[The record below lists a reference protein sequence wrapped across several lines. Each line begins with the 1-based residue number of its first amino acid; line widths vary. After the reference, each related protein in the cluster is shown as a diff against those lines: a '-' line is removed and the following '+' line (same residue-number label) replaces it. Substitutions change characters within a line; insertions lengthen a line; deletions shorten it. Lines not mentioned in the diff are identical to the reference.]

1 MLIVQLKD
9 GVTID
14 RALKILKNK
23 VTKTK
28 QVKKLRE
35 RQSFKKPSV
44 VKREEIRNAIYIQ
57 QLKEKEKDESNG
69 MEK

>member
-9 GVTID
+9 GVNID

-23 VTKTK
+23 VAKTK

-35 RQSFKKPSV
+35 KKEFKKPSV
-44 VKREEIRNAIYIQ
+44 VKREEKLKAIYIES
-57 QLKEKEKDESNG
+57 LKNKEE
-69 MEK
+69 

>member
-1 MLIVQLKD
+1 MLIVQLKE

-28 QVKKLRE
+28 QVKKLRD
-35 RQSFKKPSV
+35 RQCFKKPSV

-57 QLKEKEKDESNG
+57 QLKEKEESQN
-69 MEK
+69 